1 MDERG
6 DSARSVQGPRSGRW
20 RANLTDAQSDLN
32 RGQNGADR
40 NVVPNASDG
49 YFVRLDAAPSS
60 RHVPVERMHAPYE
73 RPQSPEPP
81 RKRRRRSN
89 FRVRPMTVLLLAILG
104 ALLWLQTQPGGVSGQ
119 VNDWIDRIRGNVETA
134 SANPDLRR
142 ASEYFNREY
151 ARTGAY
157 PALTEEQLREDPS
170 TGFGI
175 GVEVQ
180 FCNQQ
185 ALVIQ
190 SLSGAGSVS
199 RLLLSGTS
207 RGDVAGRVN
216 CPTDLTNPDPWK
228 L

>member
-1 MDERG
+1 
-6 DSARSVQGPRSGRW
+6 
-20 RANLTDAQSDLN
+20 
-32 RGQNGADR
+32 
-40 NVVPNASDG
+40 VPNQADG

-73 RPQSPEPP
+73 REQSPEPP
-81 RKRRRRSN
+81 RRRRRRSS
-89 FRVRPMTVLLLAILG
+89 FRVRPLTVFLLALLVGLG
-104 ALLWLQTQPGGVSGQ
+104 YLQTKPGGASGQ
-119 VNDWIDRIRGNVETA
+119 VNEWIDRIRGNVETA

-142 ASEYFNREY
+142 ATDYFNRQY
-151 ARTGAY
+151 AAAGAY
-157 PALTEEQLREDPS
+157 PALTEEQLREDPN

-180 FCNQQ
+180 YCNQQ

-199 RLLLSGTS
+199 RLLLSGES
-207 RGDVAGRVN
+207 KGDVAGRIN
-216 CPTDLTNPDPWK
+216 CPTDLANPSPWK